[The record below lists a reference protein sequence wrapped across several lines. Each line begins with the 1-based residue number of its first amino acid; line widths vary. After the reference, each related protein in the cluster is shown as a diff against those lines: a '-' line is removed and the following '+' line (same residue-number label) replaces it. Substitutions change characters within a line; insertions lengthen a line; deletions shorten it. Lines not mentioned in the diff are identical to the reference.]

1 MLLYSP
7 LKFSICD
14 IYHMFCAVLVDLFY
28 TKFICILCKFYPV
41 RSFDYRWNNKYESWN
56 NIGSSTL
63 NRHNSFN
70 VVSTLFCQRWN
81 NVDKHTLAQLSFS
94 TKFQRWKNIGS
105 STLNRRNSIDV
116 VSTLFCQRWNN
127 AINMRPFNFHSQSNI
142 NVETTL
148 MNVNDQ
154 RCFNVDSTLMCLL
167 GSVFLEKKKRHGIDC
182 LRARL
187 HAQLGKFLQT
197 KQTRKKIQN

>member
-81 NVDKHTLAQLSFS
+81 NVDKHTSAQLSFSTKFQCWNNVGSSTLNRRNSINIVSTLFCQRWNNVDKYTSAQLSFS
-94 TKFQRWKNIGS
+94 TKFQRWNNIGS
-105 STLNRRNSIDV
+105 STLNRPNSIDV
-116 VSTLFCQRWNN
+116 V
-127 AINMRPFNFHSQSNI
+127 
-142 NVETTL
+142 
-148 MNVNDQ
+148 
-154 RCFNVDSTLMCLL
+154 
-167 GSVFLEKKKRHGIDC
+167 
-182 LRARL
+182 
-187 HAQLGKFLQT
+187 
-197 KQTRKKIQN
+197 